1 MNNLSHRVLFLAA
14 MALAVS
20 LSACKKPGPAE
31 EVGRKVD
38 QEAEQASDTLRK
50 GLDKAQD
57 SLKVEKNQLRDATSD
72 ADITARV
79 KVALMMR
86 EGLDSMTIRVTTHE
100 GVVTLS
106 GSVAK
111 ATESELATRLAR
123 AVDGVV
129 RVNNNLSVVSTNK

>member
-1 MNNLSHRVLFLAA
+1 M
-14 MALAVS
+14 
-20 LSACKKPGPAE
+20 
-31 EVGRKVD
+31 
-38 QEAEQASDTLRK
+38 
-50 GLDKAQD
+50 
-57 SLKVEKNQLRDATSD
+57 KVEKNQLRDATSD